1 MSLIQTVEYHS
12 EAEMLAAAKA
22 RRARFDAFRE
32 PLRSFLL
39 EKLPAVD
46 PAPKVFKLPPV
57 EDPWVAAWLATAPP
71 PAPPEPRRPSIV
83 EIQIAVAGHFRIA
96 RHDLLEHLRTIKLV
110 MPRQIAMYLAQ
121 TLTLRSLPDIGRR
134 FNGRHHTTVLHS
146 VRKITGL
153 YANDPQIRG
162 DVDAITARLNAPQ
175 PQQEKADVATE
186 G

>member
-39 EKLPAVD
+39 EKLPTVD
-46 PAPKVFKLPPV
+46 PAPKVWKLPPV
-57 EDPWVAAWLATAPP
+57 EDPWVAAWLAKAAPP
-71 PAPPEPRRPSIV
+71 EPPEPPEPRRPSIV

-96 RHDLLEHLRTIKLV
+96 RHDLLAQRRTIKVAL
-110 MPRQIAMYLAQ
+110 PRQIAMYLAQ

-134 FNGRHHTTVLHS
+134 FNGRHHTTVMHS

-153 YANDPQIRG
+153 YANDPQIRA
-162 DVDAITARLNAPQ
+162 DVDAIVARLSTA
-175 PQQEKADVATE
+175 
-186 G
+186 